1 MEFLKLKQH
10 ISKINE
16 HQKFLRMNLI
26 LLILVG
32 SVFSLAAQNTQQTLE
47 EAFSN
52 SYELEKN
59 GDFAA
64 ATEPLKKI
72 YDESV
77 YEINLRLG
85 WLQYNAGLFDES
97 IIFYSKAQE
106 LKPYSEEARFGLI
119 LPKAALG
126 RWDEVISLYDKILE
140 INPNNTVALY
150 RLGLVYYGR
159 KNYDK
164 AYPLFKKVVDLYPF
178 GYDGLLM
185 LGWTSYFMGN
195 YNQAKVLFNKVKL
208 YNPIDASAN
217 EGLELIK

>member
-1 MEFLKLKQH
+1 MEFLRKKLWPL
-10 ISKINE
+10 
-16 HQKFLRMNLI
+16 FLLT
-26 LLILVG
+26 L
-32 SVFSLAAQNTQQTLE
+32 FSFPGWGQPGQEELE
-47 EAFSN
+47 QAFAK

-59 GDFAA
+59 SDFSAA
-64 ATEPLKKI
+64 ADALKKV
-72 YDESV
+72 YYETS

-85 WLQYNAGLFDES
+85 WLNYNAGLFDES
-97 IIFYSKAQE
+97 IIFYSRAQK

-119 LPKAALG
+119 LPKSALG
-126 RWDEVISLYDKILE
+126 LWDEVIQLYDKILE
-140 INPNNTVALY
+140 INPNNTVVLY
-150 RLGLVYYGR
+150 RLGLVYYGQ

-208 YNPIDASAN
+208 YNPGDSSAS
-217 EGLELIK
+217 EGLELMR